1 MKIKTLI
8 VDDEPHAIEIIETYV
23 GNFPEIEL
31 VATCNSAIE
40 AFQILQ
46 KDRIDLLFLDIKMPG
61 LLGTELVRTLKNPP
75 KVIFTTAYQDYA
87 LEGFDLNAVDY
98 LLKPIPFNRFL
109 KAMEKV
115 FDGYRPINQQ
125 IVSVQTDQNKSE
137 NFIYLRVDRKT
148 VKINVRDI
156 YWLESLKDYIKVVL
170 ADRTLVSKQKISV
183 LAELLPESLFLRIHR
198 SFIVAV
204 DKIDSYHSYAIEIL
218 GKELP
223 IGRNYKDACRQRLQN

>member
-8 VDDEPHAIEIIETYV
+8 VDDEPHAIEVIETYV
-23 GNFPEIEL
+23 GNFPELEL
-31 VATCNSAIE
+31 IATCNSAIE

-46 KDRIDLLFLDIKMPG
+46 KDNVDLLFLDIKMPG
-61 LLGTELVRTLKNPP
+61 LLGTDLVRTLKNPP

-109 KAMEKV
+109 RAMDKV
-115 FDGYRPINQQ
+115 FGGYKPLQQQ
-125 IVSVQTDQNKSE
+125 IVQVPAEQNRSE
-137 NFIYLRVDRKT
+137 SFIYLRVDRKT

-170 ADRTLVSKQKISV
+170 ADRILVSKQKISV
-183 LAELLPESLFLRIHR
+183 LAELLPEELFLRIHR
-198 SFIVAV
+198 SFIVAL
-204 DKIDSYHSYAIEIL
+204 DKIESYHSYAIDIL
-218 GKELP
+218 GKEIP
-223 IGRNYKDACRQRLQN
+223 IGRNYKDECRKRLQK